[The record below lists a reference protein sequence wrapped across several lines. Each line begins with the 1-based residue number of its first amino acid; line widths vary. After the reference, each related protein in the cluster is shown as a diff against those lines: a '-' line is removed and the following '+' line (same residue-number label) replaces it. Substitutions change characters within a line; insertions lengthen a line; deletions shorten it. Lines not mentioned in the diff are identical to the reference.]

1 MIEASTDSK
10 ERRAM
15 LRRLDDILE
24 ALEQL
29 NLTEVSQL
37 PDRVRRSLAAHD
49 IAVEA
54 DTEVRVLIERVWR
67 KQELHMLSP
76 RQDRR
81 KTSSRRTNGRRPP
94 GHDVI
99 ESILRQGKQGSDGG
113 ESAT

>member
-1 MIEASTDSK
+1 
-10 ERRAM
+10 M

-29 NLTEVSQL
+29 NLTEVSHL
-37 PDRVRRSLAAHD
+37 PERVRRSLAAHD
-49 IAVEA
+49 IPTEA
-54 DTEVRVLIERVWR
+54 GDEVRVLIERVWR

-81 KTSSRRTNGRRPP
+81 KTSSRRTVGRRPP

-99 ESILRQGKQGSDGG
+99 ESILRQGKQGSDAGDT
-113 ESAT
+113 AT

>member
-1 MIEASTDSK
+1 
-10 ERRAM
+10 M

-81 KTSSRRTNGRRPP
+81 TIGRRPP

>member
-1 MIEASTDSK
+1 
-10 ERRAM
+10 M

-29 NLTEVSQL
+29 NLTEVSHL
-37 PDRVRRSLAAHD
+37 PERVRRSLAAHD
-49 IAVEA
+49 IPTEA
-54 DTEVRVLIERVWR
+54 GDEVRVLIERVWR

-81 KTSSRRTNGRRPP
+81 KTSSRRTVGRRPP

-99 ESILRQGKQGSDGG
+99 ESILRQGKQSSDGSDA
-113 ESAT
+113 AT